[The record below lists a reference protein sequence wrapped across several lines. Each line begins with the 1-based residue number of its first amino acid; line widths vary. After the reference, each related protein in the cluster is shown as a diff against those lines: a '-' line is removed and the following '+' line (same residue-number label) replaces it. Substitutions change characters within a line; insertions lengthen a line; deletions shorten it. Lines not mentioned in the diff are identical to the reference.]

1 MKLPKGFNFGGGMG
15 NIMAEA
21 KNAMERAKNLDNEL
35 AAERITVEQ
44 NGVTCVYDG
53 RGMLVSLKIDKSL
66 VDPDDVESLEPNDG
80 DRALAAITGVARL
93 KMSGTKAATDWE
105 WTEAELLMA
114 EKALKWLKMFTHVA
128 RRERH
133 RRAHLR

>member
-66 VDPDDVESLEPNDG
+66 VDPDDVESLEDVVTG
-80 DRALAAITGVARL
+80 CVRAGFEKATALREERVEAITGGL
-93 KMSGTKAATDWE
+93 DLGG
-105 WTEAELLMA
+105 LGL
-114 EKALKWLKMFTHVA
+114 
-128 RRERH
+128 
-133 RRAHLR
+133 